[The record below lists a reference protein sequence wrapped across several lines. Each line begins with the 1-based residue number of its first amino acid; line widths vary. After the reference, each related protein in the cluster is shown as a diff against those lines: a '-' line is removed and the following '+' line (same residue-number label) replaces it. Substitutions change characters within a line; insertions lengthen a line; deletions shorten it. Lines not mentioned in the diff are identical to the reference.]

1 MNVKI
6 TGEITQIHETQSFG
20 NFEKRRVWIK
30 TGGQYP
36 QDIELEA
43 WQNDVN
49 LLDNYPVG
57 CTVTCTVDV
66 RGKLINRKDGSQS
79 ILNTLKIYKIE
90 LA

>member
-1 MNVKI
+1 MNIKI
-6 TGEITQIHETQSFG
+6 TGEITQIFDAQTFT
-20 NFEKRRVWIK
+20 NFEKRKVWIRIN
-30 TGGQYP
+30 GQYP

-57 CTVTCTVDV
+57 CTVTCTIDI
-66 RGKLINRKDGSQS
+66 RGKIIKRKDNSTT
-79 ILNTLKIYKIE
+79 IMNTLKLYKIE